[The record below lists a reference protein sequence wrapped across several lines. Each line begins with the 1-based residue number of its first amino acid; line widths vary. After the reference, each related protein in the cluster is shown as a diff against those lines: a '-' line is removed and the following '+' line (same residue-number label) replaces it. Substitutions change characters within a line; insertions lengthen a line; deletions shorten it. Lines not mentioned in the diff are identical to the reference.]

1 MQIALLE
8 MRFFSN
14 SLQQLYPEE
23 VTPENQAFVSE
34 VISEKLSSPLRA
46 EPWERGQWTKNSIR
60 CGLIAKKIG
69 IYPMWTK
76 DGTRILTTLLQASG
90 YGHSEPFWLKIA
102 QETAIHIFSVV
113 FHDFHT
119 WFFNITGLIFTVLL
133 LSLH

>member
-8 MRFFSN
+8 TRFFSN

-90 YGHSEPFWLKIA
+90 YGHCEPF
-102 QETAIHIFSVV
+102 
-113 FHDFHT
+113 
-119 WFFNITGLIFTVLL
+119 
-133 LSLH
+133 